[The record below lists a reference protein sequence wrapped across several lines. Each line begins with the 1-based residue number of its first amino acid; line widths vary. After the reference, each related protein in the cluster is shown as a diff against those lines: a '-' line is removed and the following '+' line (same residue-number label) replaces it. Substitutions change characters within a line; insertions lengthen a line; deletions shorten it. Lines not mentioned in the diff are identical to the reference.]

1 MPKLTEQTRKQSSN
15 CIKIMKL
22 LTYLTSDHQQRA
34 AFIHNNKAVDLED
47 FGEIVNFPLPS
58 TILELIDM
66 GFEVIDEIHSLL
78 GDVTEVELNEI
89 SYDLDEIQILAP
101 IPKPRKNIIGIGLNY
116 TEHVAESARTLDTT
130 GKLPQKPIIF
140 SKPPTTVTGPNTNIL
155 LNPKLTQQ
163 LDWEVEL
170 AVVIGKKGKYVAKED
185 AMDYVFG
192 YTIINDISAR
202 DCRREG
208 QWIVSK
214 GQDTFAPMGPY
225 LITKDEIENPH
236 NLNLSLKLNGVE
248 KQNSNTK
255 FMLFNIND
263 LIEDLSTVFTIEPG
277 DIIATGTPAGVGAG
291 RNPQE
296 WMKDGDVVECYVEKI
311 GKLTNTVKEIRF

>member
-1 MPKLTEQTRKQSSN
+1 
-15 CIKIMKL
+15 MKL
-22 LTYLTSDHQQRA
+22 LTYSYENSEPRLG
-34 AFIHNNKAVDLED
+34 FLHNGKIIDMED
-47 FGEIVNFPLPS
+47 FGEISNFPLPNDM
-58 TILELIDM
+58 LDLIDM
-66 GFEVIDEIHSLL
+66 GMDIVEELNDMVAETEPSFFDEIAYEPE
-78 GDVTEVELNEI
+78 EVVF
-89 SYDLDEIQILAP
+89 LAP

-140 SKPPTTVTGPNTNIL
+140 SKPPTTVTATNTEIIKNT
-155 LNPKLTQQ
+155 KLTSQ

-170 AVVIGKKGKYVAKED
+170 AVVIGKKGKYVPKAE
-185 AMDYVFG
+185 AFDYVFG
-192 YTIINDISAR
+192 YTVINDISAR

-214 GQDTFAPMGPY
+214 GQDTFAPMGP
-225 LITKDEIENPH
+225 LLLTKDEIENPH
-236 NLNLSLKLNGVE
+236 NLNLSLKVNGIE

-263 LIEDLSTVFTIEPG
+263 LVEDLSTVFTLEPG

-291 RNPQE
+291 RDPQE
-296 WMKDGDVVECYVEKI
+296 WLYDGDVIEATVEGI
-311 GKLTNTVKEIRF
+311 GTLVNTVKEISK

>member
-1 MPKLTEQTRKQSSN
+1 
-15 CIKIMKL
+15 MKL
-22 LTYLTSDHQQRA
+22 LTYTLKETYEPRLG
-34 AFIHNNKAVDLED
+34 FIRNNQVIDMED
-47 FGEIVNFPLPS
+47 FGEISNFPLPDNM
-58 TILELIDM
+58 LDLIDM
-66 GFEVIDEIHSLL
+66 GMEIVEELNDMIAETEPSFFEEIAYEIDE
-78 GDVTEVELNEI
+78 VTF
-89 SYDLDEIQILAP
+89 LAP

-140 SKPPTTVTGPNTNIL
+140 SKPPTTVTATNTEIIKN
-155 LNPKLTQQ
+155 NMLTAQ

-170 AVVIGKKGKYVAKED
+170 AVVIGKKGKYVPKAD

-192 YTIINDISAR
+192 YTVINDISAR

-214 GQDTFAPMGPY
+214 GQDTFAPMGPI
-225 LITKDEIENPH
+225 LVTKDEIENPH
-236 NLNLSLKLNGVE
+236 NLNLSLKVNGVE

-255 FMLFNIND
+255 FLLFNIND
-263 LIEDLSTVFTIEPG
+263 LIEDLSIVFTLEPG

-296 WMKDGDVVECYVEKI
+296 WLYDGDVVEATVEGI
-311 GKLTNTVKEIRF
+311 GTIVNTVKEI

>member
-1 MPKLTEQTRKQSSN
+1 MAHLRLSGLN
-15 CIKIMKL
+15 MKL
-22 LTYLTSDHQQRA
+22 LTYKTNDTEPRLG
-34 AFIHNNKAVDLED
+34 FLHNNQVIDMED
-47 FGEIVNFPLPS
+47 FGEISNFPLPTS
-58 TILELIDM
+58 MLELIDM
-66 GFEVIDEIHSLL
+66 GFELVEELNDMIAETDAELFDEIAYEM
-78 GDVTEVELNEI
+78 DEVTF
-89 SYDLDEIQILAP
+89 LAP

-140 SKPPTTVTGPNTNIL
+140 SKPPTTVTATNTEIIKNT
-155 LNPKLTQQ
+155 KLTEQ

-170 AVVIGKKGKYVAKED
+170 AVVIGKKGKYVPKAD

-192 YTIINDISAR
+192 YTVINDISAR

-214 GQDTFAPMGPY
+214 GQDTFAPMGPI
-225 LITKDEIENPH
+225 LVTKDEIENPH
-236 NLNLSLKLNGVE
+236 NLNLSLKVNGIE

-255 FMLFNIND
+255 FLLFNIND
-263 LIEDLSTVFTIEPG
+263 LIEDLSIVFTLEPG
-277 DIIATGTPAGVGAG
+277 DIIATGTPSGVGAG

-296 WMKDGDVVECYVEKI
+296 WLYDGDVVEATVEGI
-311 GKLTNTVKEIRF
+311 GTIVNTVKEI

>member
-1 MPKLTEQTRKQSSN
+1 
-15 CIKIMKL
+15 MKL
-22 LTYLTSDHQQRA
+22 LTYTLKETNEPRLGFLHKNQVIDM
-34 AFIHNNKAVDLED
+34 ED
-47 FGEIVNFPLPS
+47 FGEISNFPLPDNM
-58 TILELIDM
+58 LDLIDM
-66 GFEVIDEIHSLL
+66 GMEIVEELNNMIAETEPSFFEEIAYSLDEVIF
-78 GDVTEVELNEI
+78 
-89 SYDLDEIQILAP
+89 LAP

-140 SKPPTTVTGPNTNIL
+140 SKPPTTVTATNTEIIKNT
-155 LNPKLTQQ
+155 KLTEQ

-185 AMDYVFG
+185 ALDYVFG
-192 YTIINDISAR
+192 YTVINDISAR

-214 GQDTFAPMGPY
+214 GQDTFAPMGPI
-225 LITKDEIENPH
+225 LVTKDEIENPH
-236 NLNLSLKLNGVE
+236 NLNLSLKVNGVE
-248 KQNSNTK
+248 KQNSNTQ

-263 LIEDLSTVFTIEPG
+263 LIEDLSIVFTLEPG

-296 WMKDGDVVECYVEKI
+296 WLYDGDVVEATVEGI
-311 GKLTNTVKEIRF
+311 GTIVNTVKEI

>member
-1 MPKLTEQTRKQSSN
+1 MTLKLNK
-15 CIKIMKL
+15 MKL
-22 LTYLTSDHQQRA
+22 LTYKTADTEPRLG
-34 AFIHNNKAVDLED
+34 FIHNNQVIDMED
-47 FGEIVNFPLPS
+47 FGEISNFPLPNDM
-58 TILELIDM
+58 LELIDM
-66 GFEVIDEIHSLL
+66 GFEIIAEISEMIA
-78 GDVTEVELNEI
+78 DTPENFFEEI
-89 SYDLDEIQILAP
+89 SYDRNEVTILAP
-101 IPKPRKNIIGIGLNY
+101 IEKPRKNIIGIGLNY

-140 SKPPTTVTGPNTNIL
+140 SKPPTTVTATNTNIIK
-155 LNPKLTQQ
+155 NTKLTEQ

-170 AVVIGKKGKYVAKED
+170 AVVMGKKGKYVPKAD
-185 AMDYVFG
+185 ALDYVFG

-225 LITKDEIENPH
+225 LVTKDEIENPH
-236 NLNLSLKLNGVE
+236 NLNLSLRVNGVE

-255 FMLFNIND
+255 FLLFNIND
-263 LIEDLSTVFTIEPG
+263 LIEDLSIVFTLEPG
-277 DIIATGTPAGVGAG
+277 DIIATGTPSGVGAG

-296 WMKDGDVVECYVEKI
+296 WMYDGDVVEATVEGI
-311 GKLTNTVKEIRF
+311 GTIVNTVKEI

>member
-1 MPKLTEQTRKQSSN
+1 
-15 CIKIMKL
+15 MKL
-22 LTYLTSDHQQRA
+22 LTYKTQDSDEQRLG
-34 AFIHNNKAVDLED
+34 FIHNNQVIDMED
-47 FGEIVNFPLPS
+47 FGEISNFPLPS
-58 TILELIDM
+58 TMLELIDM
-66 GFEVIDEIHSLL
+66 GFELVE
-78 GDVTEVELNEI
+78 ELNDMIAETEPAFLEEI
-89 SYDLDEIQILAP
+89 AYEIEEVTFLAP

-140 SKPPTTVTGPNTNIL
+140 SKPPTTVTATNTNIIK
-155 LNPKLTQQ
+155 NTKLTSQ

-170 AVVIGKKGKYVAKED
+170 AVVIGKKGKYVPKAD

-192 YTIINDISAR
+192 YTVINDISAR

-214 GQDTFAPMGPY
+214 GQDTFAPMGPI
-225 LITKDEIENPH
+225 LVTKDEIENPH
-236 NLNLSLKLNGVE
+236 NLNLSLKVNGIE

-255 FMLFNIND
+255 FLLFDIND
-263 LIEDLSTVFTIEPG
+263 LIEDLSVVFTLEPG

-296 WMKDGDVVECYVEKI
+296 WLHDGDVVEATVEGI
-311 GKLTNTVKEIRF
+311 GTIVNTVKEI

>member
-1 MPKLTEQTRKQSSN
+1 
-15 CIKIMKL
+15 MKL
-22 LTYLTSDHQQRA
+22 LTYKTKDSEPRLG
-34 AFIHNNKAVDLED
+34 FIHNNQVIDMED
-47 FGEIVNFPLPS
+47 FGEISNFPLPS
-58 TILELIDM
+58 SMLELIDM
-66 GFEVIDEIHSLL
+66 GYELVEELNDMIADTEQGLMDEIAY
-78 GDVTEVELNEI
+78 EM
-89 SYDLDEIQILAP
+89 DEIIFLAP

-140 SKPPTTVTGPNTNIL
+140 SKPPTTVTATNTEIIKNT
-155 LNPKLTQQ
+155 KLTQQ

-170 AVVIGKKGKYVAKED
+170 AIVIGKKGKYVSKAD

-214 GQDTFAPMGPY
+214 GQDTFAPMGPI
-225 LITKDEIENPH
+225 LVTKDEIKNPH
-236 NLNLSLKLNGVE
+236 NLNLSLTVNSIV

-255 FMLFNIND
+255 FLLFNINE

-296 WMKDGDVVECYVEKI
+296 WLYDGDVIEATIEGI
-311 GKLTNTVKEIRF
+311 GTIVNTVKEI

>member
-1 MPKLTEQTRKQSSN
+1 
-15 CIKIMKL
+15 MKL
-22 LTYLTSDHQQRA
+22 LTYKTSETEPRLG
-34 AFIHNNKAVDLED
+34 FLHNNLVIDMED
-47 FGEIVNFPLPS
+47 FGEISNFPLP
-58 TILELIDM
+58 IDMLDLIDL
-66 GFEVIDEIHSLL
+66 GFEIIEEITEMIKDTREIDFEQIGYSL
-78 GDVTEVELNEI
+78 DEVE
-89 SYDLDEIQILAP
+89 ILAP
-101 IPKPRKNIIGIGLNY
+101 IQRPRKNIIGIGLNY

-140 SKPPTTVTGPNTNIL
+140 SKPPTTVTGTNTNIL

-170 AVVIGKKGKYVAKED
+170 AVVIGEYGKYVPKEN

-192 YTIINDISAR
+192 YTVINDISAR

-225 LITKDEIENPH
+225 LVTKDEIPNPH
-236 NLNLSLKLNGVE
+236 NLNLSLKVNGVE

-255 FMLFNIND
+255 FMLFNIHD
-263 LIEDLSTVFTIEPG
+263 LIEDLSTVFTLEPG

-296 WMKDGDVVECYVEKI
+296 WMWDGDVVEATVEGI
-311 GKLTNTVKEIRF
+311 GTIVNTVKEINS

>member
-1 MPKLTEQTRKQSSN
+1 
-15 CIKIMKL
+15 MKL
-22 LTYLTSDHQQRA
+22 LTYKTKETEPRLG
-34 AFIHNNKAVDLED
+34 FIHNNQVIDMED
-47 FGEIVNFPLPS
+47 FGEISNFPLPDNM
-58 TILELIDM
+58 LDLIDM
-66 GFEVIDEIHSLL
+66 GFELVE
-78 GDVTEVELNEI
+78 ELNDIIAETEPSFFEEI
-89 SYDLDEIQILAP
+89 AYEINEVTFLAP

-140 SKPPTTVTGPNTNIL
+140 SKPPTTVTAINTEIIKNT
-155 LNPKLTQQ
+155 KLTEQ

-170 AVVIGKKGKYVAKED
+170 AVVIGKKGKYVPKAD

-192 YTIINDISAR
+192 YTVINDISAR

-214 GQDTFAPMGPY
+214 GQDTFAPMGPI
-225 LITKDEIENPH
+225 LVTKDEIENPH
-236 NLNLSLKLNGVE
+236 NLNLSLKVNGVE

-255 FMLFNIND
+255 FLLFNIND
-263 LIEDLSTVFTIEPG
+263 LIEDLSIVFTLEPG
-277 DIIATGTPAGVGAG
+277 DIIATGTPSGVGAG

-296 WMKDGDVVECYVEKI
+296 WLYDGDVVEATVEGI
-311 GKLTNTVKEIRF
+311 GTIVNTVKEI

>member
-1 MPKLTEQTRKQSSN
+1 MN
-15 CIKIMKL
+15 
-22 LTYLTSDHQQRA
+22 
-34 AFIHNNKAVDLED
+34 
-47 FGEIVNFPLPS
+47 
-58 TILELIDM
+58 
-66 GFEVIDEIHSLL
+66 
-78 GDVTEVELNEI
+78 DVE
-89 SYDLDEIQILAP
+89 ILAP
-101 IPKPRKNIIGIGLNY
+101 IEKPRKNIIGIGLNY

-140 SKPPTTVTGPNTNIL
+140 SKPPTTVTATNTNVL
-155 LNPKLTQQ
+155 LNRNLTNQ

-170 AVVIGKKGKYVAKED
+170 AVVMGKKGKYVAKEN
-185 AMDYVFG
+185 ALDYVFG

-214 GQDTFAPMGPY
+214 GQDTFAPMGPF
-225 LITKDEIENPH
+225 LVTKDEIENPH
-236 NLNLSLKLNGVE
+236 NLNLSLKLNGIE
-248 KQNSNTK
+248 KQNYNTQ

-263 LIEDLSTVFTIEPG
+263 LIEDLSTVFTLEPG

-296 WMKDGDVVECYVEKI
+296 WMKDGDVMECYVENI
-311 GKLTNTVKEIRF
+311 GTIVNTVKEI

>member
-1 MPKLTEQTRKQSSN
+1 
-15 CIKIMKL
+15 MKL
-22 LTYLTSDHQQRA
+22 LTYLSEEKQKLGILLNDTIIDVENLGHKTQ
-34 AFIHNNKAVDLED
+34 NT
-47 FGEIVNFPLPS
+47 FPASMLD
-58 TILELIDM
+58 LID
-66 GFEVIDEIHSLL
+66 L
-78 GDVTEVELNEI
+78 G
-89 SYDLDEIQILAP
+89 LDEVKRIQTVLDDANENVIASCSIPYKEAIILAP

-140 SKPPTTVTGPNTNIL
+140 SKPPTSVTATNTNIL
-155 LNPKLTQQ
+155 LNKNLTQQ

-170 AVVIGKKGKYVAKED
+170 AVVIGKKGKYVPKND
-185 AMDYVFG
+185 ALDHVFG

-214 GQDTFAPMGPY
+214 GQDTFAPMGPV
-225 LITKDEIENPH
+225 LVTKDEIENPH

-255 FMLFNIND
+255 FLLFNIND
-263 LIEDLSTVFTIEPG
+263 LIEDLSTVFTLEPG

-291 RNPQE
+291 RSPQE
-296 WMKDGDVVECYVEKI
+296 WMWDGDVVEATVEGI
-311 GKLTNTVKEIRF
+311 GTITNTVKEIKH

>member
-1 MPKLTEQTRKQSSN
+1 
-15 CIKIMKL
+15 MKL
-22 LTYLTSDHQQRA
+22 VTYTYQNEEARLG
-34 AFIHNNKAVDLED
+34 FLFNDLVIDMED
-47 FGEIVNFPLPS
+47 FGEVANFPLPDDMHD
-58 TILELIDM
+58 LIDM
-66 GFEVIDEIHSLL
+66 GIGIIDEINDLIADTPEEYITKIGVPLASVSL
-78 GDVTEVELNEI
+78 
-89 SYDLDEIQILAP
+89 LAP
-101 IPKPRKNIIGIGLNY
+101 IPRPRKNIIGIGLNY
-116 TEHVAESARTLDTT
+116 TEHVAESARTLDTS

-140 SKPPTTVTGPNTNIL
+140 SKPPTTVTATKTEVIKNT
-155 LNPKLTQQ
+155 KLTSQ

-170 AVVIGKKGKYVAKED
+170 AVVIGKTGKYVPKAE

-192 YTIINDISAR
+192 YSVINDISAR

-225 LITKDEIENPH
+225 LVTRDEIENPH
-236 NLNLSLKLNGVE
+236 NLNLSLKVNGIE
-248 KQNSNTK
+248 KQRSNTK

-263 LIEDLSTVFTIEPG
+263 LIEDLSTVFTLEPG

-296 WMKDGDVVECYVEKI
+296 WLYDGDVMEATVEGI
-311 GKLTNTVKEIRF
+311 GTIINTVKEI